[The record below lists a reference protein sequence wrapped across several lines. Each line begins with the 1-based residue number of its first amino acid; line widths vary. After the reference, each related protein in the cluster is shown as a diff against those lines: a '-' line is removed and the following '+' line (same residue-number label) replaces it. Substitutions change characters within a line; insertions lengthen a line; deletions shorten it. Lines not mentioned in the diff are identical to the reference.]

1 MTRRLLVWYR
11 VFGRDLPWRKTRDP
25 YHIWVSE
32 TMLQQTQVKTV
43 LPFYRRFLL
52 ALPTMHDLAAAPIG
66 SVLKLWEGL
75 GYYARARNLHQA
87 AKEVSA
93 HFRGIF
99 PSKIED
105 VLSLPG
111 IGRSTAGAI
120 LTIAFGQR
128 HPILDGNVRRVLCR
142 YFCIQEDP
150 RKAEEKLW
158 GYSAS
163 LLPERNAGDFLQAIM
178 DFGAT
183 FCTQAAPRCPLCPV
197 RRGCRGYQNGLQET
211 LPLKGIRKSIPYRDY
226 VAGVIF
232 KGERVLIRRRP
243 MEGLLG
249 GLWEFPGGEAKSC
262 PSDAFKKVLSALFQE
277 KNSNLLQPIPCMT
290 IRHAF
295 THFRMT
301 LHVFLYRGRTHVKNG
316 SGEMRWVLPEQLE
329 EYPFPSAYQKIVRA
343 LTEKGKFNRISEP
356 TLKMKLRR
364 RDSIASPV
372 ISLSAAVSPR
382 QA

>member
-1 MTRRLLVWYR
+1 MPSAYPKNPARFMTRRLLIWYR
-11 VFGRDLPWRKTRDP
+11 AFGRDLPWRQTHDP
-25 YHIWVSE
+25 YQIWVSE
-32 TMLQQTQVKTV
+32 VMLQQTQVKTV
-43 LPFYRRFLL
+43 LPFYHKFLL
-52 ALPTMHDLAAAPIG
+52 AFPTLHDLAEAPIG

-87 AKEVSA
+87 AKEVA
-93 HFRGIF
+93 ARFCGTF
-99 PSKIED
+99 PSKMDD

-150 RKAEEKLW
+150 RKATDELW
-158 GYSAS
+158 HCSAS

-183 FCTQAAPRCPLCPV
+183 VCTQTDPQCLLCPV
-197 RRGCRGYQNGLQET
+197 RKGCKGYQNGLQEA
-211 LPLKGIRKSIPYRDY
+211 LPLKGIRNRIPHRDY
-226 VAGVIF
+226 VAGIIF

-243 MEGLLG
+243 MKGLLG
-249 GLWEFPGGEAKSC
+249 GLWEFPGGEARSD
-262 PSDAFKKVLSALFQE
+262 PPDAFKKVLSVLFCE
-277 KNSNLLQPIPCMT
+277 KNSDPLQPISCMT

-301 LHVFLYRGRTHVKNG
+301 LHVFLCRVRTPVKNG
-316 SGEMRWVLPEQLE
+316 SGEMRWVLPEELE
-329 EYPFPSAYQKIVRA
+329 EYPFPSAYQKIVCA
-343 LTEKGKFNRISEP
+343 VTEKGNSIEFLNRFLKRSEYVG
-356 TLKMKLRR
+356 RR
-364 RDSIASPV
+364 IG
-372 ISLSAAVSPR
+372 L
-382 QA
+382 